1 VREMDRTD
9 TRARYNRDELYLLT
23 DLLVQL
29 DFVYVYILF
38 YFFIHYY
45 SKAFIFYTTSTIDSS
60 LFSNTVRVIIALKRS
75 KPIYKTNCSDGHR
88 PLFICDVLA
97 QITWNIQLSREC
109 VHDMLFLY
117 FKTAQIELFSV
128 CHKIL
133 AHTNPIMFIFVKYLS
148 HLTRLASLNILHNFN
163 NFE

>member
-1 VREMDRTD
+1 MREMKRTD

-23 DLLVQL
+23 DLFVQL

-38 YFFIHYY
+38 FFIHYY

-88 PLFICDVLA
+88 PLLICVCTRTDHLKYS
-97 QITWNIQLSREC
+97 IIPWMCSRH
-109 VHDMLFLY
+109 V
-117 FKTAQIELFSV
+117 I
-128 CHKIL
+128 
-133 AHTNPIMFIFVKYLS
+133 FIFINCINWIILRVPQDFGTRKSYYVYLGMWNTWGIS
-148 HLTRLASLNILHNFN
+148 RS
-163 NFE
+163 